1 MIHVRKRSLFKQ
13 CRTCMQNL
21 ALLDL
26 EPFTFY
32 KLINANGFLFV
43 VFKFS
48 IALGEIFQSAQKLG
62 KP

>member
-32 KLINANGFLFV
+32 KINKCKWFLNFQLRLERY
-43 VFKFS
+43 FKVHRSWENPEFN
-48 IALGEIFQSAQKLG
+48 
-62 KP
+62 